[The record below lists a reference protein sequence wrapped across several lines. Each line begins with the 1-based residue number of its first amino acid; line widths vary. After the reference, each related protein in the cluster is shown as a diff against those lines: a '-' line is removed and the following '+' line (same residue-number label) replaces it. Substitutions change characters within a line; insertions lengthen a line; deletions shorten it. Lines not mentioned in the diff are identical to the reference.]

1 VRVVAKV
8 KGLAILARH
17 LRNGSNPQHSWIHGE
32 FHQILPQSD
41 VKLGRMECQVIECFL
56 GILPSRYVPIIR
68 FFQLCH
74 SLLRLKMPE
83 PIISISGLRGI
94 VGAELTPIVA
104 SNFTA
109 AFCSQAPDGP
119 IALAR
124 DGRISGPM
132 FADAIAAAIVGH
144 GRECW
149 DLGVASTPTVG
160 AFVRESESAGA
171 IQISASHN
179 PPAYN
184 GMKLFSPEGRVL
196 PNEPGT
202 RVLNAY
208 RRNQTDWRSADSL
221 GVRRLVEDPHDSHLQ
236 LILATVD
243 VEAIQTC
250 RFRVLLDSN
259 HGAGSLLGRR
269 LLEALGCDFLILGE
283 TPDGQF
289 SHPPEP
295 LAENL
300 VTVSPRVAEHRFQ
313 IGFCQDPDAD
323 RLAIID
329 ETGHFIGEEYTS
341 VLCMKRALMLNSG
354 PLVTNCASS
363 GMTKWLAAKYGVR
376 FEQSKVGEANVVD
389 TMLRHK
395 AMYGGEGSGG
405 PIDPR
410 VGYIRD
416 SFVGMAQVLDLL
428 AATKSTLSQLVSELP
443 RLAMIKDKI
452 VLSKEQL
459 SASIARL
466 LDELKAESVGT
477 EDGIRLD
484 WADSWLL
491 LRGSNT
497 EPIVRLIA
505 ETPSDSQS
513 RELIA
518 RAKQII
524 AS

>member
-1 VRVVAKV
+1 
-8 KGLAILARH
+8 
-17 LRNGSNPQHSWIHGE
+17 
-32 FHQILPQSD
+32 
-41 VKLGRMECQVIECFL
+41 
-56 GILPSRYVPIIR
+56 
-68 FFQLCH
+68 
-74 SLLRLKMPE
+74 MPE

-94 VGAELTPIVA
+94 VGSELTPAVA
-104 SNFTA
+104 SNFAA
-109 AFCSQAPDGP
+109 AFCTQAPEGP
-119 IALAR
+119 IAVAR
-124 DGRISGPM
+124 DGRSSGPM
-132 FADAIAAAIVGH
+132 FFDAIAAAIVGH
-144 GRECW
+144 GRICL

-160 AFVRESESAGA
+160 AFVRESKSAGA

-196 PNEPGT
+196 PSEPGT
-202 RVLNAY
+202 RVLQAY
-208 RRNQTDWRSADSL
+208 RQNQSDWQVTDSL
-221 GVRRLVEDPHDSHLQ
+221 KTRVRVEDPHAGHLQ

-243 VEAIQTC
+243 VASIRRC
-250 RFRVLLDSN
+250 NFRVLLDSN

-269 LLEALGCDFLILGE
+269 LLEALGCELLILGE
-283 TPDGQF
+283 TPDGDF

-300 VTVSPRVAEHRFQ
+300 ITVSPLVEQKGFQ

-341 VLCMKRALMLNSG
+341 VLCMKRALMLRSG

-363 GMTKWLAAKYGVR
+363 NMTKWLAQKHGVP

-389 TMLRHK
+389 VMQSHDAL
-395 AMYGGEGSGG
+395 YGGEGSGG

-410 VGYIRD
+410 VGFIRD
-416 SFVGMAQVLDLL
+416 SFVGMAQVLDLM
-428 AATKSTLSQLVSELP
+428 AARRLKVRELVSELP
-443 RLAMIKDKI
+443 RLAMIKDKMI
-452 VLSKEQL
+452 LTKEQL
-459 SASIARL
+459 AASIDKL
-466 LDELKAESVGT
+466 VEELKAESVSNS
-477 EDGIRLD
+477 DGIRLD

-505 ETPSDSQS
+505 ETTSEDQS
-513 RELIA
+513 KALIA
-518 RAKQII
+518 RAKHII
-524 AS
+524 HSVSGTAQAVQ